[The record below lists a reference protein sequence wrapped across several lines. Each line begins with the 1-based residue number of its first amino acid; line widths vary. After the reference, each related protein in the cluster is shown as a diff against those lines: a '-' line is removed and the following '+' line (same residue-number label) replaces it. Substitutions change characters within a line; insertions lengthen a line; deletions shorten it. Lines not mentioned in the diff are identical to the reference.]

1 MDMLNHHRLS
11 KYFTFTLIGLVLLI
25 ASCSKDD
32 DVGLSSTEML
42 TAGRWYIKALDVDPA
57 YSVDIGGITF
67 KVHDLYFLFD
77 NCATDNYLIFNS
89 DSTLISDTGTTKCD
103 SDEPQTVYGTWQL
116 DSTESKISWSI
127 PSENINEEYGI
138 AEISSKTLKLVDIFE
153 ENGVVYHGVLTLK
166 H

>member
-1 MDMLNHHRLS
+1 MINHIKISVFLASILTVTLLS
-11 KYFTFTLIGLVLLI
+11 YS
-25 ASCSKDD
+25 SCSKDD
-32 DVGLSSTEML
+32 DSNSVSKAELL
-42 TAGRWYIKALDVDPA
+42 TADRWYIKALDVEPA
-57 YSVDIGGITF
+57 YPVVIGGITF

-77 NCATDNYLIFNS
+77 NCATDNYLIFNN
-89 DSTLISDTGTTKCD
+89 DSTLISDTGNTKCD

-116 DSTESKISWSI
+116 DPAQTKISWSI

-138 AEISSKTLKLVDIFE
+138 AEINRESLKLVDIFE